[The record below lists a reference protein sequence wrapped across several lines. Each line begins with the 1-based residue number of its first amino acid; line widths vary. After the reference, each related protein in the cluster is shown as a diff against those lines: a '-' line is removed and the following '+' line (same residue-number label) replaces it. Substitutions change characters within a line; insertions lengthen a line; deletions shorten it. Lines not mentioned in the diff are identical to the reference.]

1 MENKYY
7 TPTIEELKVGLE
19 CEWLADPA
27 NEVYKPVE
35 LTANMLSLTLDT
47 TGWNFERLGVPGPL
61 TNYRI
66 KYLDAEDIESL
77 GWIKSQYKTKE
88 VYQLN
93 RFVITSF
100 SRLEENGLVID
111 ISLLPHFKDSELR
124 RIFRGRIKNKS
135 ELKTIMKQVGI
146 L

>member
-1 MENKYY
+1 MENKNKYY

-27 NEVYKPVE
+27 NEIYKSIE
-35 LTANMLSLTLDT
+35 LTATMLSLTLNT
-47 TGWNFERLGVPGPL
+47 TGFNFERLGVPGPM

-77 GWIKSQYKTKE
+77 GFKHEQENLYTFNHVNGQTYTLS
-88 VYQLN
+88 VYAGYGNKIEIRCSHPSINYGNFL
-93 RFVITSF
+93 
-100 SRLEENGLVID
+100 GYC
-111 ISLLPHFKDSELR
+111 
-124 RIFRGRIKNKS
+124 KNKS